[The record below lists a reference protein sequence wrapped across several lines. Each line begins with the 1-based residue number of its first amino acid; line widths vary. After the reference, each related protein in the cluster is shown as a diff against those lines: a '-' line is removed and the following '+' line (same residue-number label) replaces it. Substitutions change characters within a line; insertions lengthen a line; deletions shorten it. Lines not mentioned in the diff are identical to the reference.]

1 MTSDLMEQH
10 GNNHESFDHV
20 DSPSFDLADLSLGTV
35 AFVAALFLLLEI
47 GGALVMSGRL
57 FPGIAD
63 RGLSGSLAIEAGVVV
78 IEIALITLLLGME
91 RVHPVAAG
99 LKFRDIPRGL
109 LIGAA
114 IWGLCQLSLAVVAL
128 GRHGSLSLYVGWAE
142 PAAMIAPLLRR
153 FLTDVFAE
161 EMFWR
166 GILFIWILRQLD
178 VRRWHDPLS
187 RIGAALLASQILFGL
202 TRLPTQ
208 ILDGSARMIPPG
220 AALVAFTVTGIFY
233 ALIYLRTNNIWLVM
247 VVHTLSLW
255 PLPLFAFELDPSKL
269 VILIS
274 AVLLIPTRRSQS
286 SPPGRRRGSSQPRL
300 ERG

>member
-1 MTSDLMEQH
+1 MDQH
-10 GNNHESFDHV
+10 ENNPDPPDHD

-35 AFVAALFLLLEI
+35 AFVSALFLLLEI

-57 FPGIAD
+57 FPEIIN
-63 RGLSGSLAIEAGVVV
+63 RGLSASLAVEAGIVV

-91 RVHPVAAG
+91 RVHPIAAG
-99 LKFRDIPRGL
+99 LKFREIPRGI
-109 LIGAA
+109 LIGAS
-114 IWGLCQLSLAVVAL
+114 IWGLCQLGLAVVAL
-128 GRHGSLSLYVGWAE
+128 GRHGSLSLYAGWAE

-166 GILFIWILRQLD
+166 GILFIWILRRLD
-178 VRRWHDPLS
+178 VRRWQDPLS

-202 TRLPTQ
+202 TRLPAQ
-208 ILDGSARMIPPG
+208 ILDGSSRMIPPG
-220 AALVAFTVTGIFY
+220 PALVAFTVTGIFY
-233 ALIYLRTNNIWLVM
+233 ALIYLRTKNIWLVM
-247 VVHTLSLW
+247 IVHTLSLW
-255 PLPLFAFELDPSKL
+255 PLPLFTFELDPSKL

-274 AVLLIPTRRSQS
+274 AVLLIPTRRSQG
-286 SPPGRRRGSSQPRL
+286 SPPERRRGASQPRL